1 MKKIFKI
8 SLLVIFYLQNTLTI
22 SQVIFPKELD
32 KSFINK
38 VLCEQETFRDEVGGY
53 HKMHIKDYALADGH
67 LNFKINISSD
77 DGIYIVIE
85 KEKGKVDTTQKIK
98 TFPVWKTNLEPV
110 YDKYGDLLYTKK
122 EIFYKVYT
130 EGNNS
135 TEFCSDCIKSITYSE
150 IIGGKYKGGFTIDVS
165 VDRGKA
171 LKDKEFSFYLGDI
184 DKKEVCGILKTKA
197 EILQNELIDKQQ
209 NELIEKNNQTVN
221 SFLSKNKID
230 SAIDFYIKSGA
241 NKTHLELIKKY
252 LTDKINTPSKF
263 LTEAE
268 LFELLLEKKDL
279 LYKIK
284 NANLKLNILDNG
296 LAQLKKE
303 NKVIETFDVDDKYII
318 YNNYKNIRYPVKV
331 TYDLKLEMDTTKKGI
346 HSIVLSDTYE
356 CIAKKNYFDKR
367 VKFYSMLDKKNRSVI
382 GYHDWAYL
390 LFNTNNGEDT
400 VKCFERLSKKY
411 HNIQTIK
418 NVTFNNQL
426 RNDEVQY
433 YFSYKVKVNDKV
445 FPEYVFLDKTIK
457 NEFPQW
463 LGLGFFELWNGDTN
477 QTGLDSILYHC
488 K

>member
-1 MKKIFKI
+1 MKKIFKT
-8 SLLVIFYLQNTLTI
+8 SLLVFFYLQNTLTI

-38 VLCEQETFRDEVGGY
+38 VICEQRRFRDKVGYGY
-53 HKMHIKDYALADGH
+53 KKIISESSLSDRN

-77 DGIYIVIE
+77 DGIYIDIE
-85 KEKGKVDTTQKIK
+85 NEKGSVTTQKIK
-98 TFPVWKTNLEPV
+98 TFPVWKTNIEPL
-110 YDKYGDLLYTKK
+110 YDKYGDFLRTKK

-130 EGNNS
+130 EGNHD
-135 TEFCSDCIKSITYSE
+135 TDFCSDCIKSITYSE

-165 VDRGKA
+165 VYRGKG
-171 LKDKEFSFYLGDI
+171 LENQEFSFVLSDI
-184 DKKEVCGILKTKA
+184 DNNKVCETLKTKA
-197 EILQNELIDKQQ
+197 EILQNELIEKQQ
-209 NELIEKNNQTVN
+209 NDLIEKNNQIVN

-241 NKTHLELIKKY
+241 NKTHLEVIKKY
-252 LTDKINTPSKF
+252 LSDNKNTPSKF
-263 LTEAE
+263 LSEAE
-268 LFELLLEKKDL
+268 LFELLSEKKDL

-284 NANLKLNILDNG
+284 NANLKLNIMDNG

-303 NKVIETFDVDDKYII
+303 DKVIETFNVDDKYII

-331 TYDLKLEMDTTKKGI
+331 TYDLKIEMDTTKKDI
-346 HSIVLSDTYE
+346 HTIVLSDKYE
-356 CIAKKNYFDKR
+356 CIDKKNFFDKR

-411 HNIQTIK
+411 HNIHTIK

-426 RNDEVQY
+426 RYDEVQY
-433 YFSYKVKVNDKV
+433 YLSYKFKVNDKV

-463 LGLGFFELWNGDTN
+463 LGLDFFGLLNGETN
-477 QTGLDSILYHC
+477 QTGLDSVLYYC